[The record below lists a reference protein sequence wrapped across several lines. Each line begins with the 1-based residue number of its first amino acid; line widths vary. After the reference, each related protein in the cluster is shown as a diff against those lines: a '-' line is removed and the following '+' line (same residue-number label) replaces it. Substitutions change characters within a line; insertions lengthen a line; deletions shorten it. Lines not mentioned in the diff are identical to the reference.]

1 MDKGNKTT
9 KDSSVYSLFSNLT
22 RNRKPLIAWAMKHNN
37 ETFTRSD
44 TGHVL
49 RQESKKQHLKL
60 SSFRKEYCIETALVA
75 RSSSDDQETPE
86 VGGAFGWSW

>member
-9 KDSSVYSLFSNLT
+9 KDSSVYSLFSNIT

-37 ETFTRSD
+37 ESFTNSD

-60 SSFRKEYCIETALVA
+60 SFILERILYRDSFSGKEFI
-75 RSSSDDQETPE
+75 
-86 VGGAFGWSW
+86 